1 MSTDSLENY
10 PRPDFYRTDL
20 HWTSLDGP
28 WDFLFD
34 DEDTGLTSQ
43 WHQKGLPIKVTVQ
56 NFDIPQQ
63 PSHSEHDEITAK
75 ITGNTQKLSEGNL
88 AHRKATSTVNHRRT
102 IIVPYVFQSP
112 ASGINERA
120 VHEVLWYERRIP
132 DIRSASEKSKGYRLI
147 VRFGAVDYEA
157 KVWVNGNLCGG
168 HRGGHVPFDM
178 DITDAVEAG
187 NQKENRLTLRVYDSA
202 YDLTQPRGKQYW
214 GAKPESIFYT
224 PSSGIWQSVWLESVP
239 PARIAT
245 SSQGTVFR
253 SDDIST
259 GILHARVAILG
270 RRAGARYSVQ
280 IQADYEGNPVNT
292 PERKLLPQE
301 TDHVEID
308 ISMRL
313 TNEGQRFAESMR
325 SHLPGKETSDWQ
337 NGVAVWS
344 PDNPQLYTLFVRLFD
359 SAGDMV
365 DEVRTDIGMRSLSWE
380 NNTFKLNGK
389 PIFQSLCLDQGYW
402 PESFMTPPSSKA
414 LREDIEMAKR
424 VGFNG
429 CRKHQ
434 KVEDPRFLYW
444 ADRLG
449 YVVWGEMANAY
460 KFSEE
465 YVERFNAEWTEAVKR
480 DINHPCIVTWT
491 PVNESWAY
499 TDLKGSVQQRTIFA
513 PCTT

>member
-1 MSTDSLENY
+1 
-10 PRPDFYRTDL
+10 
-20 HWTSLDGP
+20 
-28 WDFLFD
+28 
-34 DEDTGLTSQ
+34 
-43 WHQKGLPIKVTVQ
+43 
-56 NFDIPQQ
+56 
-63 PSHSEHDEITAK
+63 
-75 ITGNTQKLSEGNL
+75 
-88 AHRKATSTVNHRRT
+88 
-102 IIVPYVFQSP
+102 
-112 ASGINERA
+112 
-120 VHEVLWYERRIP
+120 
-132 DIRSASEKSKGYRLI
+132 
-147 VRFGAVDYEA
+147 
-157 KVWVNGNLCGG
+157 
-168 HRGGHVPFDM
+168 
-178 DITDAVEAG
+178 
-187 NQKENRLTLRVYDSA
+187 
-202 YDLTQPRGKQYW
+202 
-214 GAKPESIFYT
+214 
-224 PSSGIWQSVWLESVP
+224 
-239 PARIAT
+239 
-245 SSQGTVFR
+245 
-253 SDDIST
+253 
-259 GILHARVAILG
+259 
-270 RRAGARYSVQ
+270 
-280 IQADYEGNPVNT
+280 
-292 PERKLLPQE
+292 
-301 TDHVEID
+301 
-308 ISMRL
+308 
-313 TNEGQRFAESMR
+313 MR